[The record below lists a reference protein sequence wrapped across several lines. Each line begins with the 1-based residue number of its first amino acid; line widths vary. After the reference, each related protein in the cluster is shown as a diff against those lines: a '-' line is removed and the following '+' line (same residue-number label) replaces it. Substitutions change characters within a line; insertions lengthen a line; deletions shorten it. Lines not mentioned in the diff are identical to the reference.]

1 MRNLERIIA
10 AATPGTGVQFR
21 SKPYG
26 TDGLR
31 DFLRDV
37 MALANT
43 ATEGTRHIIV
53 GVSFD
58 AKGRRQLHP
67 VQDKDFAGKPDYA
80 ALVSDYIEPAVRLR
94 HERVTVD
101 GQQVGVFEIADCQDR
116 PYMMRID
123 FSELLRR
130 GDAYIRVNDTAIKMG
145 RRQLQDIFQA
155 EFRDSVSAQ
164 DIEVGFPG
172 EVMLKDLRL
181 ACRDLSRLPSAMAEE
196 KLEELMKVQI
206 DSQKSGGESIMG
218 RLVHAR
224 LYGSDDPYVTRSP
237 EDLLI
242 EMAQIRSTYAVEDR
256 GYMFGSE
263 AEQIQAVVYN
273 QSSEPI
279 LDASLVLLVPPDD
292 DLHIAERL
300 PVAPGATDSHSA
312 YPDVAI
318 LEKSIRITQK
328 IGEIPA
334 GERVEVFE
342 TPLRVCA
349 GAPLRG
355 RKFGVRYALFGKNLR
370 TPAKG
375 QLRLLF
381 GT

>member
-1 MRNLERIIA
+1 MRNLARIIA

-43 ATEGTRHIIV
+43 AIDGTRHIVV
-53 GVSFD
+53 GVGFD
-58 AKGRRQLHP
+58 SKGRRQLHP
-67 VQDKDFAGKPDYA
+67 VQDKDFGGKPDYA

-94 HERVTVD
+94 YERIAID

-123 FSELLRR
+123 FSEKLRR
-130 GDAYIRVNDTAIKMG
+130 GDAYMRVKDTAIKMG
-145 RRQLQDIFQA
+145 RRQLQDLFQA

-172 EVMLKDLRL
+172 EVMLKDLHL
-181 ACRDLSRLPSAMAEE
+181 ACRDLSQLPSAKAEK

-206 DSQKSGGESIMG
+206 DSQKSGGESLMG

-242 EMAQIRSTYAVEDR
+242 EMAQIRSTYAVEDQR
-256 GYMFGSE
+256 YMFGSD

-279 LDASLVLLVPPDD
+279 LDASLVLLLPPDD

-312 YPDVAI
+312 YPDVAV
-318 LEKSIRITQK
+318 LDNSIRITQK
-328 IGEIPA
+328 IGDIPA
-334 GERVEVFE
+334 GEPVKVFE

-349 GAPLRG
+349 GAALRG
-355 RKFGVRYALFGKNLR
+355 RKFGVRYALFGQNLR

-375 QLRLLF
+375 RLRLLF

>member
-1 MRNLERIIA
+1 MKHLEQIIA
-10 AATPGTGVQFR
+10 AATPDTGVQFR

-26 TDGLR
+26 ADGIR

-43 ATEGTRHIIV
+43 SIDGTRHIIV
-53 GVSFD
+53 GIGFD
-58 AKGRRQLHP
+58 SKGRRQLHP
-67 VQDKDFAGKPDYA
+67 VSDKDFAGKPDYA
-80 ALVSDYIEPAVRLR
+80 ALVSDHIEPAVRVR
-94 HERVTVD
+94 HQRVTVD

-123 FSELLRR
+123 FSEMLRR
-130 GDAYIRVNDTAIKMG
+130 GDAYMRVNNTAIKMG
-145 RRQLQDIFQA
+145 RRQLQDLFQA

-172 EVMLKDLRL
+172 EVMLKDLHL
-181 ACRDLSRLPSAMAEE
+181 ACRDLSRLPSAMAAE
-196 KLEELMKVQI
+196 KLDELMKVQI
-206 DSQKSGGESIMG
+206 ESQKSGGESLMG

-242 EMAQIRSTYAVEDR
+242 EMAQIRATYAVEDQR
-256 GYMFGSE
+256 YMFGSN
-263 AEQIQAVVYN
+263 AGQIQTVVYN
-273 QSSEPI
+273 QGSEPI
-279 LDASLVLLVPPDD
+279 LDASLVLLLPPDD

-312 YPDVAI
+312 YPVVTVLDN
-318 LEKSIRITQK
+318 SIRITQK

-334 GERVEVFE
+334 GEPVDVFK
-342 TPLRVCA
+342 TPLLVCA
-349 GAPLRG
+349 GAALRG
-355 RKFGVRYALFGKNLR
+355 RKFGVRYALFGQNLR

-375 QLRLLF
+375 RLRLLF
-381 GT
+381 DA